1 MTGVS
6 RRFSQLTFFNMS
18 ECQNSPS
25 EKGLFAFKAGSG
37 SKYPILGRFTFNEK
51 TAINRIITHYVLNS
65 PYSIPFS
72 YLSSTYL

>member
-25 EKGLFAFKAGSG
+25 EKGLFAFRAGSG
-37 SKYPILGRFTFNEK
+37 SKYPILGRFAFNEK
-51 TAINRIITHYVLNS
+51 TAMNRTITRYVLNS
-65 PYSIPFS
+65 PNSISFS
-72 YLSSTYL
+72 HPSSIYP